1 MQASTDASV
10 LRRRLDAGLTAMA
23 VDLDEQA
30 RDRLVAYLRL
40 LNRWNR
46 TYNLTAVRDPQDM
59 VARHLLDSLAVIPYL
74 RGERCL
80 DVGSGAGLPG
90 LVLAVAC
97 PAISWVLLDSN
108 AKKCRFLNHAR
119 MALRIDNARVER
131 SRVEDFHPG
140 VCFSTIISRAL
151 SNLADFVAGAGHLL
165 APGGCW
171 LAMKGRNPEREL
183 PALSKFGGQS
193 EVVPVRLPGLENGQ
207 RHLVIVTPA
216 DESREGRVRAKQD
229 ARADESRDGRGRAK
243 QDARADTDGPSSE

>member
-1 MQASTDASV
+1 MQASTDTSV

-108 AKKCRFLNHAR
+108 AKKCRFLRGAQPGRGFSPRR
-119 MALRIDNARVER
+119 ML
-131 SRVEDFHPG
+131 FHYYKP
-140 VCFSTIISRAL
+140 RAL
-151 SNLADFVAGAGHLL
+151 
-165 APGGCW
+165 
-171 LAMKGRNPEREL
+171 
-183 PALSKFGGQS
+183 QS
-193 EVVPVRLPGLENGQ
+193 CRF
-207 RHLVIVTPA
+207 R
-216 DESREGRVRAKQD
+216 R
-229 ARADESRDGRGRAK
+229 RGRAS
-243 QDARADTDGPSSE
+243 ARARGLLACHEGAQPGARAAGSE